1 MKKILYNERFILIR
15 EGLKKKLDNLEKQY
29 GRISSRNK
37 FDALVIRNYKENLE
51 REMEHVNEIF
61 AIMYY
66 LFNLD

>member
-1 MKKILYNERFILIR
+1 
-15 EGLKKKLDNLEKQY
+15 LEKQY

-37 FDALVIRNYKENLE
+37 FDALVTRNYKENLG
-51 REMEHVNEIF
+51 REMEQANEIF

>member
-1 MKKILYNERFILIR
+1 M
-15 EGLKKKLDNLEKQY
+15 EKQY